1 MESKHTPKFLRQ
13 RKFLTV
19 LPLLVLPF
27 LTLAFWAMGGGT
39 AANAE
44 DHSKGGINFNMP
56 GANLKDEANMNKME
70 FYDQAEK
77 DSAKLRELKKND
89 PYYQVQGDET
99 QNFGQD
105 TQRLGLNS
113 GGYSQSQPDYSNPY
127 NSSVYTNPQEQKVYQ
142 RLEELNKALNQPAL
156 TSKDPQYGGGVA
168 GSSNTAGVSS
178 ADVDRLEQMMKAMQG
193 SNEADPEMAQ
203 LNGMLEKIMAIQN
216 PGLVAEKLKQTSEQ
230 RKGRVYAVS
239 SGKLPDPV
247 STLDKD
253 ATGLT
258 AAQKQAKDSP
268 ANGFFSFD
276 NTASSGTVSNAVAA
290 VISETQTIT
299 TGSIVKL
306 RLASDIYINGQ
317 LIPKGS
323 FVHGVASLNGE
334 RLAIRINSI
343 RYNDN
348 LYTTE
353 LAVFDM
359 DGLDGIYIPGA
370 ISREVAKESADR
382 GLQNLGFQNV
392 DPSLEMQAAA
402 VGVEAAKSLFSKKV
416 KLIRVTVKA
425 GYQVLLRDE
434 KQKDQD

>member
-1 MESKHTPKFLRQ
+1 MDNKHSPKFLRQ

-19 LPLLVLPF
+19 LPVLVFPF
-27 LTLAFWAMGGGT
+27 MTLAFWAMGGGT
-39 AANAE
+39 ETVAAAPA
-44 DHSKGGINFNMP
+44 KGGINIDVP
-56 GANLKDEANMNKME
+56 GANLKDERNMDKMQ
-70 FYDQAEK
+70 FYNAAEK
-77 DSAKLRELKKND
+77 DSAKMRDLKKSD
-89 PYYQVQGDET
+89 PYYQNREATD
-99 QNFGQD
+99 QNLILDQ
-105 TQRLGLNS
+105 QRLGFTGS
-113 GGYSQSQPDYSNPY
+113 GFATTP
-127 NSSVYTNPQEQKVYQ
+127 SSYGAAYTNPQEQKVYQ
-142 RLEELNKALNQPAL
+142 RLDLLNKALTQPV
-156 TSKDPQYGGGVA
+156 DPLQQQPYAANNFGA
-168 GSSNTAGVSS
+168 PKTAGVTS

-193 SNEADPEMAQ
+193 GNEPDPEMNQ

-216 PGLVAEKLKQTSEQ
+216 PGLVQEKLRQTSEQ

-239 SGKLPDPV
+239 TGKQADPV
-247 STLDKD
+247 STLDKEGV
-253 ATGLT
+253 AKPTGNRGND
-258 AAQKQAKDSP
+258 KEV
-268 ANGFFSFD
+268 NGFFSFD
-276 NTASSGTVSNAVAA
+276 NTNTAGTVNNAISA
-290 VISETQTIT
+290 VIHEDQTIT

-306 RLASDIYINGQ
+306 RLTSDIFINGQ

-323 FVHGVASLNGE
+323 FIHGIASLSGE
-334 RLAIRINSI
+334 RLGIKIGSI
-343 RYNDN
+343 RYNNN

-382 GLQNLGFQNV
+382 GLQNIGFQSM
-392 DPSLEMQAAA
+392 DPTLEMQAAT